1 MVLFRKR
8 TQTNMMLI
16 IKGST
21 GSTKGCGYKTKSSLA
36 QQSLVVVLRSIG
48 ARLTQT
54 FQAEVMAETLKFGL
68 LYRTPTRGKLDPA
81 GADPTRRVRPRSL
94 SGKTLASAN
103 RTWRR
108 NPTQIC
114 ASPMCRPLHH
124 LGKTTKHQPIVTNR
138 LINYQ

>member
-1 MVLFRKR
+1 
-8 TQTNMMLI
+8 MLI

-48 ARLTQT
+48 VRLTQT

-81 GADPTRRVRPRSL
+81 GARTGHGVVTRHKYVHHQYAGRFTTSGRPPNTSL
-94 SGKTLASAN
+94 
-103 RTWRR
+103 
-108 NPTQIC
+108 
-114 ASPMCRPLHH
+114 
-124 LGKTTKHQPIVTNR
+124 V
-138 LINYQ
+138 